1 MGLSIRIFIVEEDD
15 TIKRF
20 PLARYERLHK
30 RDPDERFLKYA
41 GKRVRY
47 ALIVVDLV
55 NRRPIEIVKDEFG
68 FLFFDD
74 EGRLKV
80 SEHGKEES
88 LALDMLDPLFSD
100 QTNSRVIDARHKFAK
115 KRYFDKFSWTP
126 TDEIV
131 AGIAAAVFGKFI

>member
-30 RDPDERFLKYA
+30 CDPDD
-41 GKRVRY
+41 

-55 NRRPIEIVKDEFG
+55 NRRPIEIVKDEYG

-80 SEHGKEES
+80 SEHGKEEN
-88 LALDMLDPLFSD
+88 LAFDMIPPLLSD

-115 KRYFDKFSWTP
+115 KRYFNKFSWSP
-126 TDEIV
+126 TDEI
-131 AGIAAAVFGKFI
+131 IAAIAEAIFGKFI

>member
-1 MGLSIRIFIVEEDD
+1 LL
-15 TIKRF
+15 KH
-20 PLARYERLHK
+20 Y
-30 RDPDERFLKYA
+30 PDERQIEYA

-55 NRRPIEIVKDEFG
+55 NRRPIEILRDEFG

-80 SEHGKEES
+80 PEHGKEES
-88 LALDMLDPLFSD
+88 LALDMLAPLFSD

-115 KRYFDKFSWTP
+115 KRYFNKFSWSP
-126 TDEIV
+126 TDEI
-131 AGIAAAVFGKFI
+131 IAAIAEAIFGKFI